1 MPITEEKLSKKM
13 KINEIIMIGI
23 RTKWG
28 IDNNQLIKK
37 HKYDIL
43 KNQKQTIEKLI
54 DDKLIYINK
63 TKIKATKKGGIFSD
77 YIAEKLLV

>member
-1 MPITEEKLSKKM
+1 M

-43 KNQKQTIEKLI
+43 KNQKQTI
-54 DDKLIYINK
+54 K
-63 TKIKATKKGGIFSD
+63 TIGFSD
-77 YIAEKLLV
+77 YFGIS